1 MQKTLAELVPKTE
14 AEEEATFVRK
24 ARARGF
30 LCRKLNGPSYRG
42 WPDELVVSPQGVVT
56 FIEFKRPGKYKSP
69 SDGLSANQAE
79 IIAKLK
85 AYNARVLVT
94 DSADDALKFVGAL

>member
-1 MQKTLAELVPKTE
+1 MQKTLADLVPKTE

-56 FIEFKRPGKYKSP
+56 FIEFKRPGKYKDP

-79 IIAKLK
+79 VIAKLR
-85 AYNARVLVT
+85 ANSCEVLVT
-94 DSADDALKFVGAL
+94 DSANDALRFIGAL

>member
-79 IIAKLK
+79 VIAKLR
-85 AYNARVLVT
+85 NHSCEVLVT
-94 DSADDALKFVGAL
+94 DSANDALKFVGAL